1 MDTTSLK
8 LLAQAVQKMAWT
20 PEAVRSNLR
29 ALRSRGILPE
39 ITTRCF
45 AGEED
50 ENACCNPESDV
61 PDEDEDGDGNDGT
74 IDGERPDDGE
84 NEKGMDGR
92 YRGPDGELVPWE
104 AATECVPDEDWESG
118 SKWCG
123 YAVGGGGGRPYDAC
137 ATTPKKLLYALHP
150 DYEPG
155 VRPGG
160 SNYSISTTK
169 VDENTYTVSAS
180 YEWYNPATG
189 LPIYYS
195 KTTGAFR
202 NNCASNDYL
211 SGVCTT
217 QAPCEGGEEEDWQP
231 DGKCQ
236 EALINGKFIPHP
248 KDPDCASKA
257 PKDNQIMCQGEGEAR
272 RCIAYIP
279 MKDGGHMR
287 IDVDPATRLPTSDS
301 VVEYWGSDAK
311 FDRSESYYHRNVQN
325 KAYSPDSIPGTW
337 N

>member
-61 PDEDEDGDGNDGT
+61 PDEDADGDGNDGT

-104 AATECVPDEDWESG
+104 AATGCVPDDSWVQGIYYLGSGLGLSG
-118 SKWCG
+118 SYISKN
-123 YAVGGGGGRPYDAC
+123 AVYNAAPEEYPIGVGDPPPIGQK
-137 ATTPKKLLYALHP
+137 TALI
-150 DYEPG
+150 DNISTVGIQYCD
-155 VRPGG
+155 GG
-160 SNYSISTTK
+160 S
-169 VDENTYTVSAS
+169 
-180 YEWYNPATG
+180 
-189 LPIYYS
+189 
-195 KTTGAFR
+195 
-202 NNCASNDYL
+202 CASTNAAITVYCSNPGDFDAEMCVTERPCVED
-211 SGVCTT
+211 SG
-217 QAPCEGGEEEDWQP
+217 DWP
-231 DGKCQ
+231 SDGKCQ

-301 VVEYWGSDAK
+301 VVQYWGSDAK
-311 FDRSESYYHRNVQN
+311 YDRSESYYYRNVQN
-325 KAYSPDSIPGTW
+325 KAYSSDSIPGTW

>member
-104 AATECVPDEDWESG
+104 AATECVPDDSWEAGYFWTGSG
-118 SKWCG
+118 SFGVTGK
-123 YAVGGGGGRPYDAC
+123 YPSPRA
-137 ATTPKKLLYALHP
+137 LYAAFP
-150 DYEPG
+150 DRVIVFNTQEGPVYGTKYDWGYESETLTYIRYL
-155 VRPGG
+155 VESSG
-160 SNYSISTTK
+160 SPTAPSSMGNRGLCSGPNAQ
-169 VDENTYTVSAS
+169 ES
-180 YEWYNPATG
+180 Y
-189 LPIYYS
+189 
-195 KTTGAFR
+195 
-202 NNCASNDYL
+202 
-211 SGVCTT
+211 CTLT
-217 QAPCEGGEEEDWQP
+217 EPPCVEGEEDWP
-231 DGKCQ
+231 SDGKCQ
-236 EALINGKFIPHP
+236 EALINGKYVPHP

-279 MKDGGHMR
+279 MKGGGHMR

-301 VVEYWGSDAK
+301 VVQYWGSDAK
-311 FDRSESYYHRNVQN
+311 YDRSESYYYRNVQN

>member
-20 PEAVRSNLR
+20 PDAVRSNLR

-104 AATECVPDEDWESG
+104 AATGCVPDETWEDGYYVDLTNQVSETPTSNAAPSAGTLCKSLYQGQLIFSG
-118 SKWCG
+118 VEMG
-123 YAVGGGGGRPYDAC
+123 
-137 ATTPKKLLYALHP
+137 P
-150 DYEPG
+150 DRGNCVYTYPPG
-155 VRPGG
+155 PFEGNIHKVRFYKIFCT
-160 SNYSISTTK
+160 SSEY
-169 VDENTYTVSAS
+169 
-180 YEWYNPATG
+180 
-189 LPIYYS
+189 
-195 KTTGAFR
+195 TTGT
-202 NNCASNDYL
+202 
-211 SGVCTT
+211 CTT
-217 QAPCEGGEEEDWQP
+217 SAPCEEDDSDWP
-231 DGKCQ
+231 SDGKCQ

-248 KDPDCASKA
+248 KDPDCASQA

-287 IDVDPATRLPTSDS
+287 VDVDPATRLPTSDS

-311 FDRSESYYHRNVQN
+311 FDHSESYYHRNVQN